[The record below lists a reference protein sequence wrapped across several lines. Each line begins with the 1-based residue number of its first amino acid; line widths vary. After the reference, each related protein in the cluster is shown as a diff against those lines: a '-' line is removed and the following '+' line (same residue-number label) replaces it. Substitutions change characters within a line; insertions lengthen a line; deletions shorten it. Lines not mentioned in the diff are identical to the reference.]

1 MAQYRVRKQD
11 NDKPLVELYRPKK
24 FVAESLTSVYT
35 SRTTVAPNGF
45 IHTDTV
51 KGIEDRHLK
60 ASPDLPS
67 LRERSSKSN
76 SKNLYDLSLQLMD
89 PEESGG
95 YESDWSNGGIR
106 TRREVK
112 GQNGQNRERTGKR
125 NRVEQIKRMDLGHN
139 RERSPSMPV
148 MDGSRRK
155 HLKKNREY
163 AEKVI
168 GPLNSKPH
176 RKLTRK
182 IPDSENQAL
191 CAQPVITV
199 PKTSEVQ
206 EITQN
211 TTVNFQ
217 KAEVQPHIVEPD
229 FESFRYCENP
239 KETFRAI
246 LERAARNNRWL
257 KPVVPVQ
264 KESDDIL
271 EKVNIEEILRAW
283 ALKKIKFIL
292 QLIDANHTYSLIFL
306 LITVVYLVY
315 ILWWDVSESVNEQSR
330 FAAKVDNS
338 GLPMKCFYYLMSL
351 FRAST
356 F

>member
-1 MAQYRVRKQD
+1 RD

-24 FVAESLTSVYT
+24 FVAESLTSVYA
-35 SRTTVAPNGF
+35 SRTTVAPNGL
-45 IHTDTV
+45 IRTDTV

-89 PEESGG
+89 EKELGG

-106 TRREVK
+106 NQREVK
-112 GQNGQNRERTGKR
+112 GQNGQGNGRTRKQ
-125 NRVEQIKRMDLGHN
+125 NRVEQIKRMESGRD
-139 RERSPSMPV
+139 RERSPSMPLV
-148 MDGSRRK
+148 EGLRRK
-155 HLKKNREY
+155 HLRKNREY

-176 RKLTRK
+176 RKSIRK
-182 IPDSENQAL
+182 TPDPEDQTL
-191 CAQPVITV
+191 CAQPVISA

-206 EITQN
+206 EIAPK
-211 TTVNFQ
+211 TVANLQ

-229 FESFRYCENP
+229 FETFRYCENP

-264 KESDDIL
+264 KDSDDML
-271 EKVNIEEILRAW
+271 EKVKIEEILREW

-292 QLIDANHTYSLIFL
+292 QLIDANHTYSLLFL
-306 LITVVYLVY
+306 LITVVYLFY
-315 ILWWDVSESVNEQSR
+315 ILWWDVSESVNEQNR
-330 FAAKVDNS
+330 YATKIDNS
-338 GLPMKCFYYLMSL
+338 GLPMKCIYYLMGL
-351 FRAST
+351 LRVPML
-356 F
+356 